1 MRPEPNEFDL
11 AVPEVLPAAWQS
23 YLPESSRHIWL
34 NSVMSSP
41 NFSDYLFSLS
51 LSLSLSLSSR
61 ISHLSLSLSLSFS
74 HSLSHLLISLFLL
87 SFSLSLSL
95 FISLFVDTFP
105 RKLGLVPRFVSKA
118 NLGRDA
124 TFCRYS
130 STWDKEGG
138 NCKHFRAK
146 LSQGQTQGEKL
157 SVTKLHQ
164 SLVRKLRDYAKTTLG
179 QTQVEWETLQFNGHA
194 LQSLHTS
201 RFQASPIIVE
211 AKVPTLS
218 PAFSFSLSSG
228 ICLSDMFR
236 SKEFRI
242 V

>member
-23 YLPESSRHIWL
+23 YLPESSRHIWS

-41 NFSDYLFSLS
+41 NFSEYLFSLS

-61 ISHLSLSLSLSFS
+61 ISHLSLSFS
-74 HSLSHLLISLFLL
+74 HSLSHLLISLFLSSL
-87 SFSLSLSL
+87 SFFCPSLSLS
-95 FISLFVDTFP
+95 ISLFVDTFP

-138 NCKHFRAK
+138 NCKHRRVK
-146 LSQGQTQGEKL
+146 LSQRQTQGEKL

-179 QTQVEWETLQFNGHA
+179 QTQVEWETLQFNGHG

>member
-1 MRPEPNEFDL
+1 M
-11 AVPEVLPAAWQS
+11 
-23 YLPESSRHIWL
+23 
-34 NSVMSSP
+34 
-41 NFSDYLFSLS
+41 
-51 LSLSLSLSSR
+51 
-61 ISHLSLSLSLSFS
+61 
-74 HSLSHLLISLFLL
+74 
-87 SFSLSLSL
+87 
-95 FISLFVDTFP
+95 DTLP
-105 RKLGLVPRFVSKA
+105 RKLGLVPRFVSNA

-138 NCKHFRAK
+138 NCKHRRVK
-146 LSQGQTQGEKL
+146 LSQRQTQGEKL

-164 SLVRKLRDYAKTTLG
+164 SLVRKLCDYAKTTLG
-179 QTQVEWETLQFNGHA
+179 QTQVEWETLQFNGHG

-201 RFQASPIIVE
+201 RFQASSIIVE

>member
-1 MRPEPNEFDL
+1 M
-11 AVPEVLPAAWQS
+11 AKLP
-23 YLPESSRHIWL
+23 SRIFQAHLVKFCDVIAKLLWL
-34 NSVMSSP
+34 S
-41 NFSDYLFSLS
+41 LFSLTFS
-51 LSLSLSLSSR
+51 LTFSL
-61 ISHLSLSLSLSFS
+61 ISHLSSLSHSLILSFS
-74 HSLSHLLISLFLL
+74 HSLSHLLISLSLYL
-87 SFSLSLSL
+87 SLSSVLLSLSL
-95 FISLFVDTFP
+95 SLFVDTFP

-138 NCKHFRAK
+138 NCKHRRVK
-146 LSQGQTQGEKL
+146 LSQRQTQGEKL

-179 QTQVEWETLQFNGHA
+179 QTQVEWETLQFNGHG

>member
-1 MRPEPNEFDL
+1 M
-11 AVPEVLPAAWQS
+11 AKLP
-23 YLPESSRHIWL
+23 SRIFQAHLVKFCDVIAKLLWI
-34 NSVMSSP
+34 S
-41 NFSDYLFSLS
+41 LFSLTFSLTFSLISHLSS
-51 LSLSLSLSSR
+51 LSLILSFSLSS
-61 ISHLSLSLSLSFS
+61 SHLSLS
-74 HSLSHLLISLFLL
+74 LISLFLL
-87 SFSLSLSL
+87 SFSLSLS
-95 FISLFVDTFP
+95 ISLFVDTFP

-138 NCKHFRAK
+138 NCKHRRVK
-146 LSQGQTQGEKL
+146 LSQRQTQGEKL

-179 QTQVEWETLQFNGHA
+179 QTQVEWETLQFNGHG

>member
-23 YLPESSRHIWL
+23 YLPESSRHIWS
-34 NSVMSSP
+34 NSVTISFLSYFLP
-41 NFSDYLFSLS
+41 HFLSHLASLISLS
-51 LSLSLSLSSR
+51 HSLILSLIFS
-61 ISHLSLSLSLSFS
+61 SLSF
-74 HSLSHLLISLFLL
+74 FCP
-87 SFSLSLSL
+87 SLSLSL

-179 QTQVEWETLQFNGHA
+179 QTQVEWETLQFNGHS

-236 SKEFRI
+236 SKDFRI

>member
-1 MRPEPNEFDL
+1 MTYNWEIVC
-11 AVPEVLPAAWQS
+11 VPSPMNSTWQYLKFSLLHGKATFQNLPGTSGQILWLS
-23 YLPESSRHIWL
+23 LFSRTFSLTFSLISHLSSLYLILS
-34 NSVMSSP
+34 
-41 NFSDYLFSLS
+41 FSLS
-51 LSLSLSLSSR
+51 S
-61 ISHLSLSLSLSFS
+61 SHLSLSSVL
-74 HSLSHLLISLFLL
+74 
-87 SFSLSLSL
+87 LSLSL

-179 QTQVEWETLQFNGHA
+179 QTQVEWETLQFNGHS

-236 SKEFRI
+236 SKDFRI